1 MIRSRLCYK
10 DGGNDRG
17 GNPRWRNRKPD
28 MKQFRILITQTLTG
42 PLLMLASALLF
53 TGLNLIVKL
62 LGAHFR
68 VWDIGVYRFL
78 GGMAMI
84 LVMVGPRRNPF
95 QSDQVPLLVLRG
107 LTGSI
112 AFLALILAIRMLP
125 VSTALVY
132 FYTYP
137 AFAAIFAPLIYRE
150 QVTRSGAACI
160 TMVFVGILILFDFS
174 LSGGWLGQGLAVTG
188 GLFAGLTVVLIREL
202 RASNDSAI
210 IYLYFCAMGLIVC
223 LPGFLNT
230 PVIPSGQQEWLLCLG
245 LVATS
250 LAAQLLM
257 NQGFAYCRS
266 WEGGLFMSTEVL
278 FTALV
283 GIAFLGDPLT
293 WRLVVGGSL
302 ILGSVIALNLMEAVQ
317 VRRSMAALKLG
328 QSPKK
333 PVGKA
338 AG

>member
-1 MIRSRLCYK
+1 
-10 DGGNDRG
+10 
-17 GNPRWRNRKPD
+17 
-28 MKQFRILITQTLTG
+28 MKRIRILITQTLAG

-53 TGLNLIVKL
+53 TGLNLIIKL

-84 LVMVGPRRNPF
+84 LVIVGPRRNPF
-95 QSDQVPLLVLRG
+95 RSAQVPLLVLRG

-125 VSTALVY
+125 VSTALIY

-150 QVTRSGAACI
+150 QVTRSGIISIAL
-160 TMVFVGILILFDFS
+160 VFVGTLILFDFT
-174 LSGGWLGQGLAVTG
+174 LGGGWLGQTLAVTG

-210 IYLYFCAMGLIVC
+210 IYLYFCAMGLIFC
-223 LPGFLNT
+223 LPGFLT
-230 PVIPSGQQEWLLCLG
+230 APVIPSGRQDWFLCIG

-250 LAAQLLM
+250 LTAQLLM
-257 NQGFAYCRS
+257 NQGFGYCRS
-266 WEGGLFMSTEVL
+266 WEGGLFMSTEVP

-283 GIAFLGDPLT
+283 GITFLGDPMT

-317 VRRSMAALKLG
+317 VRRAMAALKLG
-328 QSPKK
+328 QSPKT
-333 PVGKA
+333 PVGKV